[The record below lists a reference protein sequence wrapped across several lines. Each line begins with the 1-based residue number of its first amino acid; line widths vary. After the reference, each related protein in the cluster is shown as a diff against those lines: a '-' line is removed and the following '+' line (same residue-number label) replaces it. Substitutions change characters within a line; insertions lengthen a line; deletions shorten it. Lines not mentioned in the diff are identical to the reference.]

1 MAVPISRSSAILPRG
16 VSPLRHTGPSGACPR
31 AIRWSPPTTPSAAR
45 TSPRPGAWASAAQP
59 SRPRLR
65 KASRPPPAGADAS
78 GPRERQLAPSRNSM
92 GQVLPA
98 QAFVEAHLLGSSCA
112 SDAQARAET
121 SAGRGLT
128 TNAGPRG
135 VSPEVREAML
145 AALPSLRAFALSLT
159 NAREIADDLVQDTLV
174 RAWSHLHQFQPG
186 TNMGAW
192 LFTILRNI
200 FYSQCRRTKHEI
212 EDPDGSYAGRLSTAP
227 DQNARCDVQDMLKA
241 LAKLPLE
248 QREALILV
256 AAEGLSYEEAAQV
269 CEVAVGTIKS
279 RV

>member
-1 MAVPISRSSAILPRG
+1 
-16 VSPLRHTGPSGACPR
+16 
-31 AIRWSPPTTPSAAR
+31 
-45 TSPRPGAWASAAQP
+45 
-59 SRPRLR
+59 
-65 KASRPPPAGADAS
+65 
-78 GPRERQLAPSRNSM
+78 M
-92 GQVLPA
+92 GRMDQVLPA
-98 QAFVEAHLLGSSCA
+98 QACLDAHLLGGSCA
-112 SDAQARAET
+112 PDAQARAEAR
-121 SAGRGLT
+121 SGQGLT
-128 TNAGPRG
+128 TDAGPSG
-135 VSPEVREAML
+135 VTPEVRSAML

-227 DQNARCDVQDMLKA
+227 DQHARRDVQDLLSA

-248 QREALILV
+248 QREALLLIV
-256 AAEGLSYEEAAQV
+256 AEGLSYEEAA
-269 CEVAVGTIKS
+269 
-279 RV
+279 

>member
-45 TSPRPGAWASAAQP
+45 NSPRPGAWASAGQP

-65 KASRPPPAGADAS
+65 KASRPPPAGAGAR
-78 GPRERQLAPSRNSM
+78 GRPERQLAPSRNSM

-98 QAFVEAHLLGSSCA
+98 QAFVEAHLLGGSCA
-112 SDAQARAET
+112 PDAQARAEAR
-121 SAGRGLT
+121 SGQGLT
-128 TNAGPRG
+128 TNAGPSG
-135 VSPEVREAML
+135 MSPEVREAML

-174 RAWSHLHQFQPG
+174 RALANLHQFQPG

-192 LFTILRNI
+192 LFTILRNQ
-200 FYSQCRRTKHEI
+200 FYSQCRRAKHEI
-212 EDPDGSYAGRLSTAP
+212 EDPDGSFAARLRTAP
-227 DQNARCDVQDMLKA
+227 EQHAGCDLQDLCKA
-241 LAKLPLE
+241 LAKLAIE
-248 QREALILV
+248 QR
-256 AAEGLSYEEAAQV
+256 
-269 CEVAVGTIKS
+269 
-279 RV
+279 